1 MTGWYLLAKGAIA
14 VKAHGLNYR
23 ILVRRKM
30 KTLEQI
36 RQELEVETLC
46 SMNESRTISVDS
58 TVGTFA
64 LSACTG
70 IIAVGDRSVH
80 LSHFDPA
87 MFRVQIAHLNNF
99 LRNEPTA
106 KIHVAAVSS
115 YVQDDNDE
123 WIRQIDP
130 RITSLTL
137 LEKAVIIGYSALHSW
152 DETTLSRSIRWKHES
167 VLFGEAIAV

>member
-1 MTGWYLLAKGAIA
+1 M
-14 VKAHGLNYR
+14 
-23 ILVRRKM
+23 M
-30 KTLEQI
+30 KTLDQI
-36 RQELEVETLC
+36 RQALDVEILC
-46 SMNESRTISVDS
+46 SMNESRTISIDS

-80 LSHFDPA
+80 LSHFDPT
-87 MFRVQIAHLNNF
+87 MFRAQIAHLNNF
-99 LRNEPTA
+99 LRDEPTA

-130 RITSLTL
+130 RITSHAV

-152 DETTLSRSIRWKHES
+152 DETILSRSIRWKYKS
-167 VLFGEAIAV
+167 VLFGGAIAV